1 MSLKIFVEV
10 KFFTVA
16 FLSALFVYVYKRSPF
31 LEVFGNCRPY
41 AKKVNFSILCQ
52 GARRLGQFKSIIL
65 FSFGPSTFPQV
76 KIWRLFLYKSCIW
89 ASVSMSKAHPV
100 GLPYASATCMR
111 WVIKVEDQVLGAK
124 VWEEREEQT
133 EKVKREP

>member
-1 MSLKIFVEV
+1 MYTNGAHFWRFLGTADHMLK
-10 KFFTVA
+10 
-16 FLSALFVYVYKRSPF
+16 
-31 LEVFGNCRPY
+31 N
-41 AKKVNFSILCQ
+41 VNFSILCQ
-52 GARRLGQFKSIIL
+52 GARRLEQFKSIIL

-89 ASVSMSKAHPV
+89 ASVSMSKVHPV

>member
-1 MSLKIFVEV
+1 MYTNGAHFWRFLGTADHMLK
-10 KFFTVA
+10 
-16 FLSALFVYVYKRSPF
+16 
-31 LEVFGNCRPY
+31 N
-41 AKKVNFSILCQ
+41 VNFSILCQ